1 MVRTVSFGNNGA
13 SDNNDGLLP
22 PSLLESASLVA
33 PLGDD
38 SSLLGLQKTLQTPS
52 GGDLVSNELSR
63 QNPALTT
70 LDNTDN
76 AANSNTLAI
85 NPFDQSLLFKQ
96 QSYTP
101 VKFQPLTPL
110 NQKDKDLLTGGDNNS
125 SLVSSLSGDFL
136 TGESKETSQTQTQAL
151 TGSTQSSQGQK
162 TLTPQSPKPNFTIR
176 TEKTI
181 KINGGGDLDGDPL
194 DLSDD
199 ALLYAGKGFIFNG
212 NLVLP
217 VQRDNALN
225 PKTDSSGKLLL
236 VDNAVAVAPGYTTSI
251 ANGSA
256 KQYAP
261 LIPPEVV
268 EPVSIAVPAY
278 SDLKQQELSR
288 KIPSGTPTVTFDIRQ
303 NPINSSSDWSKK
315 FPPPG
320 TANNPT
326 VVRVTGGGLN
336 IPANVNLN
344 YYVITVEQGDINF
357 NGSGHNFNNVV
368 LVAQSGNINLSSLQ
382 ARELSAFANGSIN
395 MNGNARFAGATLLA
409 TGSTSGSIT
418 FNAATKNTDATNN
431 VRVIS
436 SGSIIYNGSSDTRG
450 YFMSV
455 GDFTFNGT
463 STLHG
468 KIGAKGDIIFNGKT
482 TVINPDSIP
491 PTITATLANDT
502 APGGTTNTDRM
513 TYDPTII
520 GTVTD
525 SSSIVELSAGLNNT
539 PIANYTN
546 VTAQL
551 KVDGSFAFNR
561 AQLEAMY
568 GGTLPDGV
576 HTLHLVASDLYDNS
590 SNVFD
595 LTFTLDTSVLTPNQ
609 LDLPAIDDSGSSNTD
624 NITNKN
630 TPTITGNAEAL
641 AAVQLFDGERL
652 VGQTTATN
660 TGAWRVTTSS
670 LSDGDRNLTARATDI
685 AGNVS
690 QLSQPLLVA
699 IDTVAPD
706 APNRLRLT
714 PKTDTGASNSDNITL
729 NPTPTITGNAEAG
742 STVQLFKDGQIL
754 GTEIASN
761 MGEWQLQVGPLA
773 DGVYNF
779 TATAVDKAGN
789 VSLPSDQ
796 LSVTIDTTIAAPKD
810 LDLVANS
817 DSGFNNTD
825 NITNNSTPTI
835 TGIAD
840 AGTTVQ
846 LLSDGQVVGQTTAT
860 ANGTWSI
867 TPFPQTQ
874 GVHTLSAIASD
885 IAGNVSAGSV
895 PLQVTIDTVLPV
907 LTLTTGVDTAPLTQ
921 KSRLVG
927 SVDGT
932 GSAVTSFS
940 YRFDNFTEIPVSF
953 NTQGAFDQQLDF
965 TGVQNG
971 QHTLTITTTDTAG
984 NVKSTQYNVT
994 VALDKDAPA
1003 IAASLVR
1010 DTAIGGTTN
1019 ADGITFDPTVRGTV
1033 IDANQVIEFRARFD
1047 NTPVANFVNVT
1058 ALRQADGSFIF
1069 TRAQLNTIYG
1079 STLLDGEH
1087 ILHLQAVDEYNNVSG
1102 IFDLT
1107 FTLDTTPPF
1116 VSVPDLPAS
1125 DDTGINNADNITKN
1139 TAPVITGNAEAFAVV
1154 ELFKNGQSIG
1164 QTTAD
1169 STGNWLLATSNLAD
1183 GTHNLTATATDIAGN
1198 VSNSSASLQLTIDSA
1213 LPQLTLQTPVET
1225 TPLTPGVRLVGSVDG
1240 TGSAIASVEYRF
1252 NNLPPVAVPLSTTG
1266 TFDKELD
1273 LTGLSNGEHILTI
1286 ATTDVAGNIKIT
1298 QYNVTVAIDKDA
1310 PAIAAS
1316 LVRDTAPG
1324 DTTNADNITFDPSIS
1339 GTVTDTNQIVQFRA
1353 GFDNAPVA
1361 NFVNVLPQLQADGS
1375 FTFNRNQLEQI
1386 YGGLLP
1392 DGFHTLR
1399 LQAQDQYG
1407 NTNSIFDVAFTLD
1420 TTTDA
1425 PTLNLSATSDSGIS
1439 NSDRITKVLTPTIIG
1454 TAEAG
1459 ATVKLYSDSQF
1470 LGQTTVAADGTWLLT
1485 TSELTHGVHQLSAT
1499 VTDIAGNTST
1509 GSDTL
1514 QVTIDTAIPQLNLT
1528 TPVHQASLQQGAK
1541 VSGSVNGTLSGVTSL
1556 IYRFNNNSEVAITF
1570 DDTGHFDQELDLAGL
1585 NNGSHILTI
1594 AATDRAGNVTATQ
1607 YNVTVITDTIGPA
1620 ISATLVNDTAPGN
1633 TTNKDWIT
1641 YDPTISGTVTD
1652 ANSVIEFRAGFDST
1666 SSDSFIS
1673 VLTDLKPDGSFTFN
1687 RTRLEQI
1694 NGGTLPDGIHTLH
1707 LFARDGYGNNSSIFD
1722 FAFNF
1727 DTTPPQTPIF
1737 NLETTSDSGTLGDKK
1752 TKFETVTL
1760 VGQTEANVTVV
1771 LEQTHAVTTSD
1782 STGKFAFA
1790 NVSLAIGDN
1799 PFTVKA
1805 TDIAGNEKTF
1815 STTIYRFS
1823 PPTAITL
1830 VGNTV
1835 AENSAPGIV
1844 IGQLSSTDPDSGD
1857 SYTYTLVDDGG
1868 GRFRIVGN
1876 ELLVAN
1882 GQLLNFESNSEHS
1895 ITVRSTDASGL
1906 SKTEI
1911 FTIGVTNVNESP
1923 IFTSTPFYTANESS
1937 TYTYNIVTIDPDAG
1951 DTRNITASNLPTW
1964 LNLVDN
1970 GDGTATLSGTPT
1982 QGIFNIDLAA
1992 TDAAGLKGTQSFIIS
2007 VNPVNSDSPL
2017 VEETNFTAT
2026 REVHFTTGA
2035 TPSLISFK
2043 IDPKFDN
2050 QDLNSINDAFEVAL
2064 VDVNGNSLVHTVASG
2079 RDTFFNWTEGEE
2091 IALGAGTSYNSTDR
2105 IVSLNLTGITPNTD
2119 AKLVFRLVNND
2130 GDTTTSVRISD
2141 FVITPA
2147 PEGTQLPVQK
2157 DFEKQPIQGSTPNFN
2172 LLSDVSQSV
2181 GAEYH
2186 RTTFN
2191 ADTKLL
2197 YADIAV
2203 RNAGSY
2209 SIDAPVLVGIT
2220 NISDP
2225 SVIVRNWDGLT
2236 PEGIPYYDFSS
2247 LVADSKL
2254 DPNELSAQR
2263 SLVFYN
2269 PLGVQF
2275 TYDLV
2280 VLAQLNS
2287 APVIETKPNTEIIG
2301 GQSYRYDV
2309 NATDPNSD
2317 VLTYKL
2323 LVYPEGMTIDAK
2335 TGVITWDTVA
2345 TNKGNHAVF
2354 VEVSDSRGGVTAQ
2367 QWTLSVIDAPPNRPP
2382 IFTSTPVVDAAI
2394 NTAYQYDADAIDLD
2408 ADNLTY
2414 KLALG
2419 PEGMT
2424 VDPTTGE
2431 VKWTPPSVMVFG
2443 DTVLGQ
2449 INNPGEQDA
2458 FTFSMVS
2465 GQRIYFDS
2473 LKFSGNYWEWAVQI
2487 YSPSGQLV
2495 VNSDARYEGPLNLT
2509 ETGNYRLV
2517 IDGNG
2522 STTGDYGFSLLDL
2535 DVVPIAPMDS
2545 NETGV
2550 LNPGSEDDVYRFT
2563 GIAGQRL
2570 YFDRSSNNTNLDWV
2584 LYDAGNKVILFNNWN
2599 DMEIDLPVNGEY
2611 ILALRGRDNIN
2622 RNVPYTFRIIT
2633 PDTNTAS
2640 LTLGSNENSHI
2651 ISNAISEKGEQD
2663 VYTFTGSI
2671 GQRLSFDT
2679 ITNGYYTTRAYLY
2692 SPSGITIFNR
2702 DLSEHNVS
2710 PFTLTENGTYR
2721 LVIDGYGESTDAYSF
2736 SMLDVG
2742 LDNQIPLDTDISG
2755 QLDPGQRTHFY
2766 QFEGTTGQQLFF
2778 DSLKGVPNT
2787 NWELVGSGNQV
2798 LHSTQMSYDFEVAL
2812 ASTGTYTLAIYGF
2825 DGNLVDYQFQ
2835 IITPDTNT
2843 ASLTLGSNDTP
2854 HIISDAIS
2862 EKGEQDVYT
2871 FTGSIGQ
2878 RLSFDTITNGYYTT
2892 RAYLY
2897 SPSGITIFN
2906 RDLSEHNVSPF
2917 TLTENGTYRLIVDG
2931 NGEQTDAYSFSM
2943 LDVGLDNQI
2952 ALDTDISGQLDP
2964 GQRTHFYQF
2973 AGTAGERL
2981 YLDSLMDA
2989 PNTYWDLVG
2998 PDNRIVWNTYIGS
3011 DFEATLHSTGTYT
3024 LAIYGFNDLPV
3035 DYNPHSALQI
3045 EVQKNYNQ
3053 RKSQTIRIIKKRILN
3068 QSVA

>member
-1 MVRTVSFGNNGA
+1 MAGTGSFGTNGA
-13 SDNNDGLLP
+13 SDKNDGLLP
-22 PSLLESASLVA
+22 PSLLESASLAA
-33 PLGDD
+33 PLDD
-38 SSLLGLQKTLQTPS
+38 NSSLLGLQNTLKTPS
-52 GGDLVSNELSR
+52 GGDLLSSELES
-63 QNPALTT
+63 QKPASTT
-70 LDNTDN
+70 LDNT
-76 AANSNTLAI
+76 ANSSTPAV
-85 NPFDQSLLFKQ
+85 NPFEQSFLFKQ
-96 QSYTP
+96 QPYTA
-101 VKFQPLTPL
+101 VKFQQLTPVS
-110 NQKDKDLLTGGDNNS
+110 QKDKD
-125 SLVSSLSGDFL
+125 V
-136 TGESKETSQTQTQAL
+136 L
-151 TGSTQSSQGQK
+151 TGSDSNNPLVNSPSNDPLTGVNQQTLTASTQNSQGQTTPTPESRK
-162 TLTPQSPKPNFTIR
+162 TNFTIR

-181 KINGGGDLDGDPL
+181 TINGGGDLDGEPK

-199 ALLYAGKGFIFNG
+199 ALVYAGKGFIFNG

-236 VDNAVAVAPGYTTSI
+236 VYNAVAVAPGYTTSI

-268 EPVSIAVPAY
+268 EQLSITVPAY

-288 KIPSGTPTVTFDIRQ
+288 KIPSGTPTVSFDIRQ

-336 IPANVNLN
+336 IPANVSLN
-344 YYVITVEQGDINF
+344 NYVIIVEQGNINF
-357 NGSGHNFNNVV
+357 NGRGHNFNHVV
-368 LVAQSGNINLSSLQ
+368 LVAESGNINLSSLQ
-382 ARELSAFANGSIN
+382 ARELSAIANGSIN

-409 TGSTSGSIT
+409 TGSSSGSIT
-418 FNAATKNTDATNN
+418 FNGATKNTDASNN
-431 VRVIS
+431 VRVVS
-436 SGSIIYNGSSDTRG
+436 GGSIIYNGSSDTRG

-455 GDFTFNGT
+455 GDFIFNGT

-468 KIGAKGDIIFNGKT
+468 KISAKGDITFNGKT
-482 TVINPDSIP
+482 TVIHPDAIP

-502 APGGTTNTDRM
+502 APGGTTNTDRI
-513 TYDPTII
+513 TYDPAIT
-520 GTVTD
+520 GTVAD
-525 SSSIVELSAGLNNT
+525 SSSIVEFRAGLNNT
-539 PIANYTN
+539 PVANYTN

-551 KVDGSFAFNR
+551 KVDGSFTFNR
-561 AQLEAMY
+561 AQLEAIY

-595 LTFTLDTSVLTPNQ
+595 LRFTLDTSVLTPNQ
-609 LDLPAIDDSGSSNTD
+609 LDLSAIDDSGASNTD

-630 TPTITGNAEAL
+630 TPNITGNAEAF
-641 AAVQLFDGERL
+641 ATVQLFDDNRL

-660 TGAWRVTTSS
+660 TGAWQVTTSS
-670 LSDGDRNLTARATDI
+670 LSDGNRNLTARATDI

-690 QLSQPLLVA
+690 QLSQPLSVA

-706 APNRLRLT
+706 APSNLRLT
-714 PKTDTGASNSDNITL
+714 PMTDTGASNSDLITL

-754 GTEIASN
+754 GTAIASN
-761 MGEWQLQVGPLA
+761 TGEWQLQVEPLA

-779 TATAVDKAGN
+779 TAIAVDKAGN
-789 VSLPSDQ
+789 VSLLSDQ
-796 LSVTIDTTIAAPKD
+796 LSITIDTTIAAPKD
-810 LDLVANS
+810 LDLVAHS

-825 NITNNSTPTI
+825 NITNNTTPTI

-846 LLSDGQVVGQTTAT
+846 LLSDGQVVGQTTAS

-895 PLQVTIDTVLPV
+895 PLQITIDAVLPV

-932 GSAVTSFS
+932 GSAVTSLS
-940 YRFDNFTEIPVSF
+940 YRFNNLAEIPVSF
-953 NTQGAFDQQLDF
+953 NTQGAFDEQLDF

-984 NVKSTQYNVT
+984 NVTIAQYNVT
-994 VALDKDAPA
+994 IALDKDSPA

-1010 DTAIGGTTN
+1010 DTAINGTTN

-1033 IDANQVIEFRARFD
+1033 SDANRVIEFRARFD
-1047 NTPVANFVNVT
+1047 NTPIPNFVNVT
-1058 ALRQADGSFIF
+1058 GLRQADGSFSF
-1069 TRAQLNTIYG
+1069 DRAQLDAIYG
-1079 STLLDGEH
+1079 STLPDGKH
-1087 ILHLQAVDEYNNVSG
+1087 VLHLQAIDEYNNVSD
-1102 IFDLT
+1102 IFEVS

-1116 VSVPDLPAS
+1116 VKVPDLLET
-1125 DDTGINNADNITKN
+1125 DDTGTNNADNITKN

-1154 ELFKNGQSIG
+1154 ELLKNGQSIG

-1169 STGNWLLATSNLAD
+1169 STGNWLLATSYNAD
-1183 GTHNLTATATDIAGN
+1183 GTYNFTATATDVAGN
-1198 VSNSSASLQLTIDSA
+1198 VSNSSASLQVTIDSA

-1225 TPLTPGVRLVGSVDG
+1225 TPLTPGMRLVGSVNG

-1252 NNLPPVAVPLSTTG
+1252 NNLPPVAVPLSTTE

-1273 LTGLSNGEHILTI
+1273 LTGLGNGEHALTI
-1286 ATTDVAGNIKIT
+1286 TTTDVAGNTKIT

-1339 GTVTDTNQIVQFRA
+1339 GTVTDANQIVQFRA

-1407 NTNSIFDVAFTLD
+1407 NTSSIFDVAFTLD

-1439 NSDRITKVLTPTIIG
+1439 NSDRITNDATPTIIG

-1459 ATVKLYSDSQF
+1459 ATVKLFSSSQ
-1470 LGQTTVAADGTWLLT
+1470 LIGQTTAAADGTWLVT
-1485 TSELTHGVHQLSAT
+1485 TSELAHGIQQLSAT
-1499 VTDIAGNTST
+1499 VTDIAGNTNT
-1509 GSDTL
+1509 GTAL
-1514 QVTIDTAIPQLNLT
+1514 QVTIDTVKPQLNIT
-1528 TPVHQASLQQGAK
+1528 APINQSSLQQGAK
-1541 VSGSVNGTLSGVTSL
+1541 VSGSVNETLSGVASL
-1556 IYRFNNNSEVAITF
+1556 VYRFNNNTEVAIAF
-1570 DDTGHFDQELDLAGL
+1570 DATGRFDQELDLAGL
-1585 NNGSHILTI
+1585 NNGSHILAI
-1594 AATDRAGNVTATQ
+1594 VATDNAGNVSATQ
-1607 YNVTVITDTIGPA
+1607 YNVTVITDTVGPA

-1633 TTNKDWIT
+1633 TTNKDSIT
-1641 YDPTISGTVTD
+1641 YDPTISGTVSD
-1652 ANSVIEFRAGFDST
+1652 AHRVIEFRAGFDST
-1666 SSDSFIS
+1666 PDVGFIS
-1673 VLTDLKPDGSFTFN
+1673 VLADLKPDGTFSFD

-1694 NGGTLPDGIHTLH
+1694 YGGTLPDGIRTLH
-1707 LFARDGYGNNSSIFD
+1707 LFARDEYGNNSSIFD
-1722 FAFNF
+1722 FTFNF
-1727 DTTPPQTPIF
+1727 DTTPPSEPIF
-1737 NLETTSDSGTLGDKK
+1737 NLGVASDSGTLADKK

-1760 VGQTEANVTVV
+1760 VGQTEANVSVV
-1771 LEQTHAVTTSD
+1771 LEQTRAVTISD
-1782 STGKFAFA
+1782 SNGKFTFA

-1799 PFTVKA
+1799 LFSVRA

-1815 STTIYRFS
+1815 STTIYRLS

-1835 AENSAPGIV
+1835 AENSAPGTP
-1844 IGQLSSTDPDSGD
+1844 IGQLSSSDPDAGD
-1857 SYTYTLVDDGG
+1857 SYTYTLADDGG

-1882 GQLLNFESNSEHS
+1882 SQLLNFESNSEHS

-1911 FTIGVTNVNESP
+1911 FTISVTNVNESP
-1923 IFTSTPFYTANESS
+1923 IFTSTPFYTANEGS

-1951 DTRNITASNLPTW
+1951 DTRNITTINLPTW

-1992 TDAAGLKGTQSFIIS
+1992 TDAAGLKGSQSFIIS

-2017 VEETNFTAT
+2017 VEETNFTAKS
-2026 REVHFTTGA
+2026 EVNFTTGA
-2035 TPSLISFK
+2035 TPSFISFK

-2050 QDLNSINDAFEVAL
+2050 QDPNSINDAFEVAL

-2079 RDTFFNWTEGEE
+2079 RDAFFNWTEGEE
-2091 IALGAGTSYNSTDR
+2091 IALGAGTSYDATDR
-2105 IVSLNLTGITPNTD
+2105 TVSLNLTGITPNTD

-2157 DFEKQPIQGSTPNFN
+2157 DFEKQPIQGATPNFN

-2203 RNAGSY
+2203 RNSGSY
-2209 SIDAPVLVGIT
+2209 SIDAPLLVGIT

-2225 SVIVRNWDGLT
+2225 SVIVRNFDGLT
-2236 PEGIPYYDFSS
+2236 PFGIPYYDFSS

-2280 VLAQLNS
+2280 VLAQLNK

-2301 GQSYRYDV
+2301 SQSYRYDV
-2309 NATDPNSD
+2309 KATDPNSD

-2323 LVYPEGMTIDAK
+2323 LVSPEGMTIDEK
-2335 TGVITWDTVA
+2335 TGVITWDTAA
-2345 TNKGNHAVF
+2345 TNKGNHAVYL
-2354 VEVSDSRGGVTAQ
+2354 EVSDSRGGVTEQ

-2394 NTAYQYDADAIDLD
+2394 NTPYQYDADAIDPD
-2408 ADNLTY
+2408 ADNLSY

-2419 PEGMT
+2419 PEGMI

-2443 DTVLGQ
+2443 DTVLGR

-2473 LKFSGNYWEWAVQI
+2473 LKFSGNYWEWAVRI

-2522 STTGDYGFSLLDL
+2522 SATGDYGFSLLDL

-2570 YFDRSSNNTNLDWV
+2570 YFDRLSNNTNLDWV
-2584 LYDAGNKVILFNNWN
+2584 IYDAGNQVILSNNWN

-2633 PDTNTAS
+2633 PNTNYSSLELGSNNNPYIVSDKISEKGEQDVYTFTGSIGQRLSFDTITNGNYTTRAYLYSPSGITIFNRDLSEHNVGPFTLTENGTYRLVMDGNGESTDAYSFSMLNVSSSPVIELDTEKSDRLDPGQRTHFYQFEGSANQRLFFDSLKDVPNTYWDLVGPGNQLLYNTNMSSDFEVTLSSTGTYTLAIYGFNGSPVDYQFQIITPDTNTAS
-2640 LTLGSNENSHI
+2640 LTLGSNDTPHI

-2679 ITNGYYTTRAYLY
+2679 ITNGNYTTRAYLY
-2692 SPSGITIFNR
+2692 SPSGIT
-2702 DLSEHNVS
+2702 
-2710 PFTLTENGTYR
+2710 
-2721 LVIDGYGESTDAYSF
+2721 
-2736 SMLDVG
+2736 
-2742 LDNQIPLDTDISG
+2742 
-2755 QLDPGQRTHFY
+2755 
-2766 QFEGTTGQQLFF
+2766 
-2778 DSLKGVPNT
+2778 
-2787 NWELVGSGNQV
+2787 
-2798 LHSTQMSYDFEVAL
+2798 
-2812 ASTGTYTLAIYGF
+2812 
-2825 DGNLVDYQFQ
+2825 
-2835 IITPDTNT
+2835 
-2843 ASLTLGSNDTP
+2843 
-2854 HIISDAIS
+2854 
-2862 EKGEQDVYT
+2862 
-2871 FTGSIGQ
+2871 
-2878 RLSFDTITNGYYTT
+2878 
-2892 RAYLY
+2892 
-2897 SPSGITIFN
+2897 
-2906 RDLSEHNVSPF
+2906 
-2917 TLTENGTYRLIVDG
+2917 
-2931 NGEQTDAYSFSM
+2931 
-2943 LDVGLDNQI
+2943 
-2952 ALDTDISGQLDP
+2952 
-2964 GQRTHFYQF
+2964 
-2973 AGTAGERL
+2973 
-2981 YLDSLMDA
+2981 
-2989 PNTYWDLVG
+2989 
-2998 PDNRIVWNTYIGS
+2998 
-3011 DFEATLHSTGTYT
+3011 
-3024 LAIYGFNDLPV
+3024 
-3035 DYNPHSALQI
+3035 
-3045 EVQKNYNQ
+3045 
-3053 RKSQTIRIIKKRILN
+3053 
-3068 QSVA
+3068 